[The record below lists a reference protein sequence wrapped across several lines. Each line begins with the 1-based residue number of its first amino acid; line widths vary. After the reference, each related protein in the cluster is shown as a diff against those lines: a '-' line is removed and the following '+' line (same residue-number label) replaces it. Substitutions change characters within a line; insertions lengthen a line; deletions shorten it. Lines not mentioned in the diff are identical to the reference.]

1 MSVCYVCST
10 CNRNHK
16 PGVAAAGSCRGVRKG
31 QFRFWPD
38 FILEAGGSKLGR
50 AGPGRAVAQVG
61 AGAGPGRAVAQVG
74 AGNAWAGANA
84 NRGQMGPK

>member
-1 MSVCYVCST
+1 METKNLQFCCSISVCYVCAT

-16 PGVAAAGSCRGVRKG
+16 PGVAAAGSCSGVRKG

-38 FILEAGGSKLGR
+38 FILEAEGSKPGR

-61 AGAGPGRAVAQVG
+61 AGD
-74 AGNAWAGANA
+74 AWAGANA
-84 NRGQMGPK
+84 NRGQTGPN